1 MDEEE
6 RTVEITI
13 HLDKP
18 LVFVILLFII
28 ILQSGYIGYLTFFPE
43 REASTSASEDS
54 EFFPEREASELTSE
68 DDEIDFDLEEPET
81 FEKLR
86 EDLLTVGCQHVIDL
100 DMDDMHGKH
109 LEASYSEALRLARES
124 AFVGVNENIMG
135 FNMYLDG
142 EYYIWF
148 AG

>member
-1 MDEEE
+1 LDEEE

-43 REASTSASEDS
+43 REASESA
-54 EFFPEREASELTSE
+54 SE
-68 DDEIDFDLEEPET
+68 DDEINFDLEEPET
-81 FEKLR
+81 FEELR
-86 EDLLTVGCQHVIDL
+86 EDLLAVGCQHVVNL
-100 DMDDMHGKH
+100 YVDDMRGKH
-109 LEASYSEALRLARES
+109 LEVSYPDALKLARE
-124 AFVGVNENIMG
+124 AGFVGVNESIMG
-135 FNMYLDG
+135 FIMYLDG

-148 AG
+148 TG